1 MRFIVLLLL
10 VFIIFNSMLLIT
22 RPFFPDA
29 SEIETKDVTSDRRA
43 DKYGSLDQGLIT
55 DIILTSGSLFGITI
69 LGAGVLSRVITNFPT
84 GTFIGAGSVIS
95 VVMGLWAGYS
105 NPFYSLA
112 NEYGL
117 ENWYNFFII
126 IFGIIAVLSVVEI
139 FTPKGDIN

>member
-84 GTFIGAGSVIS
+84 I
-95 VVMGLWAGYS
+95 
-105 NPFYSLA
+105 P
-112 NEYGL
+112 
-117 ENWYNFFII
+117 
-126 IFGIIAVLSVVEI
+126 
-139 FTPKGDIN
+139 